1 MQEKLFE
8 IHGFL
13 TQQGGSLG
21 QTKDFKYFEVLIPE
35 LQFPSS
41 SVAAVSLDI
50 LVTILIARDS
60 TPANVGKQATRKIK
74 AVVVRASDKIITVTK
89 SVEGI
94 HVDAEMELAQTN
106 LLVSNNKLF
115 LAVTGTANGTL
126 FSCSASVRYVATGEK
141 ETPKHRSVLEKIET
155 GTIVEYPNSSIDVD
169 HNDLD
174 GRSADDC
181 HPGAAISYDNSTSGL
196 TADDVQAAIDEL
208 DSTLDDVVDIT
219 TTVEN
224 IITATS
230 EPTGFENRTSS
241 TLSYDAGTRQFTL
254 TAVTDTYYW
263 IKGER
268 FVLIAGSSVVST
280 AHADTSDTYFFY
292 FNASNVATVT
302 DSFWNLEITCPIAF
316 ALYDTYAT
324 PAQGILCDERHGMV
338 MDWATHAHLHFSKG
352 SFVRSGFAID
362 TSSYVLGS
370 STANDKKFR
379 IYDGYF
385 VDEDITLYHDD
396 ALMQEAL
403 VGDRKYTTLYRQGTN
418 GDWTWSKD
426 ESFPII
432 WDPTVGDY
440 NPYYNQFVA
449 GAPGTWQ
456 LTKITT
462 TNKWFNT
469 FVCVVNSTDTSYK
482 LVSILGQTEHTSLS
496 AAEEESILELEWGS
510 VPFQEIT
517 PIYQVSWRRGPYG
530 GPGNPHA
537 RIDAVQKIVGVSI
550 TLSGL
555 LASNHASLAGRDLP
569 NQHPASAISYE
580 NVDGSSNP
588 QGDLFAIDM
597 QNAVEEIQDLANHG
611 PQTGSITRVGGE
623 VTEVEYVREFGTTTI
638 ALTRDGDGNV
648 VTIESTY
655 DNGVDTPIVR
665 TKTLTYDVDGNLESW
680 EIV

>member
-94 HVDAEMELAQTN
+94 HVDTEMELAQTN

-126 FSCSASVRYVATGEK
+126 FSCSASVRYIATGEK
-141 ETPKHRSVLEKIET
+141 ETPKHRAVLEKIET
-155 GTIVEYPNSSIDVD
+155 GTIIEYPNSSADVD

-181 HPGAAISYDNSTSGL
+181 HPGDAVSYDNSASGL
-196 TADDVQAAIDEL
+196 TADDVQSAIDEL

-219 TTVEN
+219 DKVGD

-241 TLSYDAGTRQFTL
+241 TLSYDARTRQFTL

-268 FVLIAGSSVVST
+268 FVLTAGSSVVST
-280 AHADTSDTYFFY
+280 AHADIGDTYFFY
-292 FNASNVATVT
+292 FNASNVATVLN
-302 DSFWNLEITCPIAF
+302 SFWDLETTCPIAF
-316 ALYDTYAT
+316 VLYDTLSLF
-324 PAQGILCDERHGMV
+324 AQGILCDERHGMV
-338 MDWATHAHLHFSKG
+338 MDWATHAHQHFAKG
-352 SFVRSGFAID
+352 AFVRSGFSID
-362 TSSYVLGS
+362 ETSYVLNS
-370 STANDKKFR
+370 SVADEKKYR
-379 IYDGYF
+379 ISDGYF
-385 VDEDITLYHDD
+385 CDEDIILYHDD
-396 ALMQEAL
+396 ASVTEAL
-403 VGDRKYTTLYRQGTN
+403 PADRSYPVLARRGASGQWWWTTSDYPV
-418 GDWTWSKD
+418 DFS
-426 ESFPII
+426 
-432 WDPTVGDY
+432 PTTY
-440 NPYYNQFVA
+440 NPYYNEYDSI
-449 GAPGTWQ
+449 GGTWK
-456 LTKITT
+456 LTEITT
-462 TNKWFNT
+462 KNKWFNVFT
-469 FVCVVNSTDTSYK
+469 CVTNSVDPQYKIVN
-482 LVSILGQTEHTSLS
+482 ILGQTEHSSLS
-496 AAEEESILELEWGS
+496 AAEEESVLELSWGDA
-510 VPFQEIT
+510 PFQEIA
-517 PIYQVSWRRGPYG
+517 PIYQITFRRGPYG
-530 GPGNPHA
+530 GAGPPVNPNV
-537 RIDAVQKIVGVSI
+537 RIEAVQKIVGVSI

-569 NQHPASAISYE
+569 NSHPADAISYE
-580 NVDGSSNP
+580 NVDGSSDP
-588 QGDLFAIDM
+588 QGDLFATEM
-597 QNAVEEIQDLANHG
+597 QTAVEEIQDLANHG

-638 ALTRDGDGNV
+638 MLTRDGDGNV

-680 EIV
+680 SVV